1 MKHQK
6 RNVSRGPKTHRADQ
20 LQNRGPAEESH
31 KEEREDKNKHHGP
44 SNNRLKAKDEHPTGR
59 MTRRGYRT

>member
-1 MKHQK
+1 MKHEK
-6 RNVSRGPKTHRADQ
+6 HKVSRGPKTHRADQ
-20 LQNRGPAEESH
+20 LLNRGVHEESH
-31 KEEREDKNKHHGP
+31 KEELEDKNKDHGP